1 MGLRR
6 GKMVNSYGLRSGTRD
21 MFSKSF
27 RAKGPEHLSTYLI
40 PFKVGDYVDV
50 IANPGIHK
58 GMPFKYYHGKT
69 GRVFNVTPRA
79 VGVEINKHVTP
90 KGVIMKKRIHVRIE
104 HVRKS
109 RCREEFLQRVVRN
122 DLASKEFKKSGKKV
136 ELKRMPGA
144 PKPSTVVSLKEE
156 PTLVTPLKYVPMY

>member
-1 MGLRR
+1 MGDAWA
-6 GKMVNSYGLRSGTRD
+6 KMVNSYGLRSGTRD

-27 RAKGPEHLSTYLI
+27 RTKGPEHLSTYLVNY
-40 PFKVGDYVDV
+40 KVGDYVDV
-50 IANPGIHK
+50 IANPCIHK

-90 KGVIMKKRIHVRIE
+90 KGVIYKKRIHVRIE

-109 RCREEFLQRVVRN
+109 RCREEFLNRVVTN
-122 DLASKEFKKSGKKV
+122 DLASRSSRSPA
-136 ELKRMPGA
+136 KR
-144 PKPSTVVSLKEE
+144 SC
-156 PTLVTPLKYVPMY
+156 